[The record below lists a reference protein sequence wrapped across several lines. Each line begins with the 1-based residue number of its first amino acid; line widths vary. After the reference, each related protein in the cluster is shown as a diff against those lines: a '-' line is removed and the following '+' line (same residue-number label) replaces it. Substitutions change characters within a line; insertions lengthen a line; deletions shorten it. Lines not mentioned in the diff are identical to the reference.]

1 MVSSIN
7 ERTNIKVRFTS
18 LLIATLVA
26 SCGGGSGGGG
36 ASDQLI
42 DAPSA
47 PDNAPAII
55 DFDQDGVA
63 NEIDQCQ
70 GTAPGAA
77 VDNTGC
83 APSQI
88 PVAPCSVA
96 SETVVGNTYQVTLE
110 TYDGLPLSFYV
121 LEPTSGVE
129 CSRAA
134 LGKHPLMLHGP
145 GYSATAATSGFE
157 DYRADGYTVISWD
170 PRGYGGTGG
179 TVRVMDPEFEGQYLV
194 QILDWAESNLEY
206 LSWHN
211 SNGDFIGRPENGK
224 SVAGG
229 DNLLVGAMGS
239 SYGGGYQLLTLVS
252 DDKKRLDA
260 IAPDITWHDLRNSL
274 NPGDTVKTL
283 WDLALVGLGT
293 SSGYQSLLDNPVL
306 PTEDGQDPFI
316 QETVVRGV
324 TLNEFPRTGLDW
336 FAYKGGFGAWC
347 KASGLPSLP
356 YIEYTTDQ
364 APMLSAE
371 TNYGNTPAL
380 DSEKVFTYG
389 GELVNGRAFL
399 QEPEDTSRYFDGVKV
414 LLTQGMIDTLFNFN
428 EAWWNKQ
435 CLEASGADVSLY
447 THNTGHAL
455 PPVQAPDELPKDV
468 GTCPLGV
475 SALTGEADQKA
486 WFDDVLKA
494 QDTFATRDI
503 CFALGAEDD
512 LLYLNTD
519 EVIAPGANES
529 GYSTYDVVPELPVPN
544 GVTGIG
550 NVSGNLG
557 VSAPLFN
564 VTEEMILAGI
574 PQIDLTISSPTGANE
589 QFCDSMGD
597 NSSGCD
603 SITFVGVGVQ
613 VDGVAN
619 FSLVDDQILP
629 LRGLGQHS
637 VDLVGIAERL
647 QPGDQVA
654 LLFFATHPQFFG
666 SASRDLSL
674 PTVDISG
681 TVNLPL
687 YRVVEDGVVPVAV
700 SQ

>member
-1 MVSSIN
+1 M
-7 ERTNIKVRFTS
+7 
-18 LLIATLVA
+18 
-26 SCGGGSGGGG
+26 
-36 ASDQLI
+36 
-42 DAPSA
+42 
-47 PDNAPAII
+47 
-55 DFDQDGVA
+55 
-63 NEIDQCQ
+63 
-70 GTAPGAA
+70 
-77 VDNTGC
+77 
-83 APSQI
+83 
-88 PVAPCSVA
+88 
-96 SETVVGNTYQVTLE
+96 
-110 TYDGLPLSFYV
+110 
-121 LEPTSGVE
+121 
-129 CSRAA
+129 
-134 LGKHPLMLHGP
+134 
-145 GYSATAATSGFE
+145 
-157 DYRADGYTVISWD
+157 
-170 PRGYGGTGG
+170 
-179 TVRVMDPEFEGQYLV
+179 
-194 QILDWAESNLEY
+194 
-206 LSWHN
+206 
-211 SNGDFIGRPENGK
+211 
-224 SVAGG
+224 
-229 DNLLVGAMGS
+229 
-239 SYGGGYQLLTLVS
+239 
-252 DDKKRLDA
+252 
-260 IAPDITWHDLRNSL
+260 
-274 NPGDTVKTL
+274 
-283 WDLALVGLGT
+283 
-293 SSGYQSLLDNPVL
+293 
-306 PTEDGQDPFI
+306 
-316 QETVVRGV
+316 

-364 APMLSAE
+364 IPMLSAE

-380 DSEKVFTYG
+380 DSENVFTYG

-399 QEPEDTSRYFDGVKV
+399 QEPEDTSRYFDGVQV

-455 PPVQAPDELPKDV
+455 PPAQAPDELPKDV

-564 VTEEMILAGI
+564 VTEEIILAGI

-613 VDGVAN
+613 VDGVPN

-666 SASRDLSL
+666 SASRDVAL

>member
-7 ERTNIKVRFTS
+7 ERTNIKVRFAS

-36 ASDQLI
+36 ASDPLI
-42 DAPSA
+42 DAPG
-47 PDNAPAII
+47 NAPAII

-364 APMLSAE
+364 IPMLSAE

-380 DSEKVFTYG
+380 DSENVFTYG

-399 QEPEDTSRYFDGVKV
+399 QEPEDTSRYFDGVQV

-455 PPVQAPDELPKDV
+455 PPAQAPDELPKDV

-613 VDGVAN
+613 VDGVPN

>member
-371 TNYGNTPAL
+371 TNYGNTPVL

>member
-36 ASDQLI
+36 ASDPLI
-42 DAPSA
+42 DATG
-47 PDNAPAII
+47 NAPAII

-371 TNYGNTPAL
+371 TNYGNTPVL

-613 VDGVAN
+613 VDGVPN

>member
-371 TNYGNTPAL
+371 TNYGNTPVL

-544 GVTGIG
+544 GLTGIG

-589 QFCDSMGD
+589 QFCDSLGD
-597 NSSGCD
+597 NSAGCD

-613 VDGVAN
+613 VDGAPN
-619 FSLVDDQILP
+619 YSLVDDQILP

-647 QPGDQVA
+647 QTGDQVA

-666 SASRDLSL
+666 SVSRDITL
-674 PTVDISG
+674 PAVNVTG

-687 YRVVEDGVVPVAV
+687 YRVIEGGVVSAA
-700 SQ
+700 QGE

>member
-7 ERTNIKVRFTS
+7 ERTNIKVRFAS

-36 ASDQLI
+36 ASDPLI
-42 DAPSA
+42 DAPG
-47 PDNAPAII
+47 NAPAII

-96 SETVVGNTYQVTLE
+96 SETVVGNTHQVTLE

-364 APMLSAE
+364 IPMLSAE

-380 DSEKVFTYG
+380 DSENVFTYG

-455 PPVQAPDELPKDV
+455 PPAQAPDELPKDV

-603 SITFVGVGVQ
+603 SVTFVGVGVQ
-613 VDGVAN
+613 VDGVPN

>member
-316 QETVVRGV
+316 LETVVRGV

>member
-7 ERTNIKVRFTS
+7 ERTNIKVRFAS

-36 ASDQLI
+36 ASDPLI
-42 DAPSA
+42 DAPG
-47 PDNAPAII
+47 NAPAII

-364 APMLSAE
+364 IPMLSAE

-380 DSEKVFTYG
+380 DSENVFTYG
-389 GELVNGRAFL
+389 GELVNGRAYL

-613 VDGVAN
+613 VDGVPN

-666 SASRDLSL
+666 SVSRDLSL

>member
-371 TNYGNTPAL
+371 TNYGNTPVL

-647 QPGDQVA
+647 QPGDQVS

>member
-18 LLIATLVA
+18 LLIATLLA

-36 ASDQLI
+36 ASDLLI
-42 DAPSA
+42 DAPG
-47 PDNAPAII
+47 NAPAII
-55 DFDQDGVA
+55 DFDQDGIA

-170 PRGYGGTGG
+170 PRGYGDTGG

-364 APMLSAE
+364 IPMLSAE

-389 GELVNGRAFL
+389 RELINGRAFL
-399 QEPEDTSRYFDGVKV
+399 QEPEDTSRDFDGVKV

-519 EVIAPGANES
+519 EVIAPGAHES

-544 GVTGIG
+544 GLTGIG

-613 VDGVAN
+613 VDGVPN

-647 QPGDQVA
+647 QPGDQVS

>member
-7 ERTNIKVRFTS
+7 ERTNIKVRFAS

-36 ASDQLI
+36 ASDPLI
-42 DAPSA
+42 DAPG
-47 PDNAPAII
+47 NAPAII

-96 SETVVGNTYQVTLE
+96 AETVVGNTYQVTLE

-129 CSRAA
+129 CSRAS

-324 TLNEFPRTGLDW
+324 TINEFPRTGLDW

-389 GELVNGRAFL
+389 GELINGRAFL

-494 QDTFATRDI
+494 QDTFATREI

-544 GVTGIG
+544 GAAGIG

-613 VDGVAN
+613 VDGVPN

-674 PTVDISG
+674 PMVDISG

>member
-7 ERTNIKVRFTS
+7 ERTNIKVRFAS

-36 ASDQLI
+36 ASDPLI
-42 DAPSA
+42 DAPG
-47 PDNAPAII
+47 NAPAII

-364 APMLSAE
+364 IPMLSAE

-380 DSEKVFTYG
+380 DSENVFTYG
-389 GELVNGRAFL
+389 GELVNGRAYL

-455 PPVQAPDELPKDV
+455 PPAQAPDELPKDV

-613 VDGVAN
+613 VDGVPN

>member
-7 ERTNIKVRFTS
+7 ERTNIKVRFAS

-36 ASDQLI
+36 ASDPLI
-42 DAPSA
+42 DAPGA
-47 PDNAPAII
+47 PGNAPAII
-55 DFDQDGVA
+55 DFDQDGIA
-63 NEIDQCQ
+63 NEFDQCQ

-544 GVTGIG
+544 GAAGIG

-613 VDGVAN
+613 VNGVPN

-647 QPGDQVA
+647 QPGDQVS